1 MSSNSFNT
9 RDTLKVD
16 DATYTIYRLD
26 RIDGAQRLP
35 YSLKVL
41 LENLLR
47 NEDGERIT
55 PPRADPGSGV
65 VAAEACAHTGNSV
78 HAGAGADA
86 KFHRRAVH

>member
-55 PPRADPGSGV
+55 PPEQIQAL
-65 VAAEACAHTGNSV
+65 A
-78 HAGAGADA
+78 
-86 KFHRRAVH
+86 